1 MSDARDRI
9 LAKVRKGIG
18 RDQPTTA
25 TEAQKARD
33 HGFGSELPPRPLWDT
48 ALLDHFTE
56 RFLAAAGTVDR
67 VDGNADAAAAILAYL
82 RERDLAA
89 TIRIADHPLLADIP
103 WPAEMQVDRTGPVAD
118 ALVGVSVAVGALA
131 ETGTLVL
138 YSGRESA
145 TELNFLPE
153 YHIVLLREAD
163 VVGYMEDVWNLLRQ
177 RDGFPP
183 RALNFI
189 TGPSRTADVEQTIQ
203 LGAHGPR
210 SLHLILL
217 KDDS

>member
-1 MSDARDRI
+1 MSDARERI

-18 RDQPTTA
+18 REQPTTA
-25 TEAQKARD
+25 SEARKALD
-33 HGFGSELPPRPLWDT
+33 QGFGAELPPRPLWDD
-48 ALLDHFTE
+48 ALLDRFID

-67 VDGNADAAAAILAYL
+67 VSGMTDAPAAILAYL
-82 RERDLAA
+82 RERDLGASV
-89 TIRIADHPLLADIP
+89 RIADHPLLTETTWPEDIR
-103 WPAEMQVDRTGPVAD
+103 VDTEGPVAD
-118 ALVGVSVAVGALA
+118 ALVGVSVAVAALA

-138 YSGRESA
+138 YSGPESA
-145 TELNFLPE
+145 TGLNFLPE

-163 VVGYMEDVWNLLRQ
+163 VVGYMEDVWNRLRE
-177 RDGFPP
+177 RNGFPP

-217 KDDS
+217 QGD